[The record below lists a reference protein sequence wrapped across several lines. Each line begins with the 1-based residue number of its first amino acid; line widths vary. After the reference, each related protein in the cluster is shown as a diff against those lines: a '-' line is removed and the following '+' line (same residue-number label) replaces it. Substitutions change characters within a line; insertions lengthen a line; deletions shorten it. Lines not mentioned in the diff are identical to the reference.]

1 MNMIYTVFYGWI
13 PWYPYYVVSMFLSV
27 FIYLTAAETCLPVL
41 MFVIQPN
48 WHINQLT
55 YGPKSA
61 PTNTSVLVAWLFYL
75 TYKQVLDAWLLQHS
89 LWLIDPT
96 RLHVWAPTGQPS
108 SQLQPKLCSRWSDI
122 VLRQTPPI
130 CEQIVLYLKTAIFNF
145 LTGQH
150 PTRFIWCFYFVPE
163 LNPNTKVKF
172 NTIHSL
178 LAALDST

>member
-1 MNMIYTVFYGWI
+1 MNMILYCLLWLDSLI
-13 PWYPYYVVSMFLSV
+13 SLLCCIHVSFCFHLPDSSWKLVYRFLMS
-27 FIYLTAAETCLPVL
+27 
-41 MFVIQPN
+41 VIQPN

-55 YGPKSA
+55 YGPESA

-122 VLRQTPPI
+122 FLRQTPPI
-130 CEQIVLYLKTAIFNF
+130 CEQIVLYLKTTIFTF
-145 LTGQH
+145 LIGQY
-150 PTRFIWCFYFVPE
+150 PTRFIWCFTLC
-163 LNPNTKVKF
+163 LN
-172 NTIHSL
+172 
-178 LAALDST
+178 STLIQR

>member
-1 MNMIYTVFYGWI
+1 
-13 PWYPYYVVSMFLSV
+13 MFSSSWQQLKHVYSFWCLLSS
-27 FIYLTAAETCLPVL
+27 
-41 MFVIQPN
+41 
-48 WHINQLT
+48 QLT
-55 YGPKSA
+55 YKSA
-61 PTNTSVLVAWLFYL
+61 DSWPRVSTDKHTCVVGLALL
-75 TYKQVLDAWLLQHS
+75 PDIKQVLDPGYHNNS

-122 VLRQTPPI
+122 FLRQTPPI
-130 CEQIVLYLKTAIFNF
+130 CEQIVLYLKTTIFTF
-145 LTGQH
+145 LIGQY